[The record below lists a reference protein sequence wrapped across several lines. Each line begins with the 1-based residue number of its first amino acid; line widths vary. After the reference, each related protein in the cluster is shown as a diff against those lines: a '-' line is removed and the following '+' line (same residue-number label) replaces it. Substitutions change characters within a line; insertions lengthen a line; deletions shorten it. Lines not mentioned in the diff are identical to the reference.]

1 MKLLISLLALTF
13 ITFSCGK
20 ECDESTGR
28 KIPLD
33 LSKLSLSGDFNG
45 TFGSMKINFPND
57 STTVLTYQENGNTY
71 ELTYQIDTINQT
83 YEVYEEKF
91 VN

>member
-1 MKLLISLLALTF
+1 MKLLISLLAFTF
-13 ITFSCGK
+13 ITFSCGV

-28 KIPLD
+28 KIPDD
-33 LSKLSLSGDFNG
+33 LSKLPLSGEFNG
-45 TFGSMKINFPND
+45 TYGNMKINFSND
-57 STTVLTYQENGNTY
+57 STAILTYQENGNTY
-71 ELTYQIDTINQT
+71 ELTYQIDTISQT